1 VPEFIMILIRAL
13 VSFLVLLILARL
25 MGHQHISQLTFFD
38 YVVGIT
44 IGSIAATA
52 SVDQNVKILNGL
64 AGLLVWGILPILISL
79 LNLKSYRFRRLTDGQ
94 PIVLVQNG
102 KILEENLRKAR
113 LSLDSLML
121 SLREKNAFKLSDV
134 EFAVLETNGSV
145 SVLKKTEAQPVT
157 PKTLGMIVEKEHDP
171 RIVISD
177 GQVMETT
184 LKKMGYTK
192 EWLLGEIKKQG
203 ANTFQDVFLAQL
215 ESNGNLYVDL
225 RNEAQTISL
234 VPEKPLVA
242 ATLQKVYADLLS
254 FSLETEN
261 QEAKQMYKTQADRL
275 KQVLDDLKPDLGS
288 ADISIRY

>member
-1 VPEFIMILIRAL
+1 MILIRAL
-13 VSFLVLLILARL
+13 LSFLVLLILARL

-52 SVDQNVKILNGL
+52 SVDQNVKILNGI
-64 AGLLVWGILPILISL
+64 AGLLVWGILPIIISL

-102 KILEENLRKAR
+102 KIMEDNLKKAR

-145 SVLKKTEAQPVT
+145 SVMKKTDVQPLT

-177 GQVMETT
+177 GKVMETT
-184 LKKMGYTK
+184 LQKMGYTK

-203 ANTFQDVFLAQL
+203 ANDFQDVFLAQL
-215 ESNGNLYVDL
+215 ESNGSLYVDL
-225 RNEAQTISL
+225 RNDRNKVSL
-234 VPEKPLVA
+234 VPAKPLVA
-242 ATLQKVYADLLS
+242 ATLQKAQADLMS

-261 QEAKQMYKTQADRL
+261 KEAKLMYKEQAD
-275 KQVLDDLKPDLGS
+275 KVKIVLEEVKPYLG
-288 ADISIRY
+288 IRDFSDQF

>member
-1 VPEFIMILIRAL
+1 MPEFVVILLRAL
-13 VSFLVLLILARL
+13 LSFLVLLILARL

-261 QEAKQMYKTQADRL
+261 QEAMQMYKTQADRL
-275 KQVLDDLKPDLGS
+275 KQVLDDLKPYLGS